1 MAKKATNTDVV
12 ENQELSYNE
21 MIMRIQAIT
30 DMLRDPSADI
40 DNMIDNVEEA
50 VRLIKLCKEKLAR
63 TGTKV
68 EAALKELNESDP
80 TKKKNKNPRFCWKR
94 GASIL

>member
-21 MIMRIQAIT
+21 MIMRIQSIT

-80 TKKKNKNPRFCWKR
+80 
-94 GASIL
+94 SEM